1 MTPLETVA
9 RDIAWELYI
18 QFGGPL
24 TVLTDE
30 RYRAMIVLDANNN
43 VIFAKQAH

>member
-1 MTPLETVA
+1 MTALERIA
-9 RDIAWELYI
+9 RDIAWELFV
-18 QFGGPL
+18 QFGPL

-30 RYRAMIVLDANNN
+30 RYQAIIVIDSNNH